1 MSTKSLLRETIVPP
15 RFGGARALVAPDR
28 RAEFEVLA
36 GKIWSE
42 VLRRLSDPIATR
54 TTPTRHSVT
63 VLGYS
68 RYVVDL
74 RSGRLSLQNPVAG
87 ASPRRFR
94 NVLYLFS
101 ADLPFRPTE
110 ALFEEL
116 LREWQ
121 SEVGPMAADPQ
132 TQITLLQCFRRAIRQ
147 ACLQSCRWS
156 VLRHRVRNA
165 LALDPETL
173 DIARR
178 TRANVGALEVT
189 NTHYNR
195 VVQNLPALRQLRDDN
210 PNFLWLVG
218 LAEAE
223 GVALK
228 VGTGGLIEAL
238 RELVL
243 AQFKLPPAAWRFLAN
258 GRRSDFHI
266 VLDWLGARANPKG
279 RWLELREWLR
289 LRVALGSDEVI
300 PAAVQNILLH
310 DYYQVAADG
319 GSVVFR
325 KATLPIHTLRV
336 IIREAIAR
344 HRDGTLCAFVESELP
359 DVLAWIGASG
369 VTLDENQQKAGWHH
383 LHHRAMAWKLDAS
396 LQSKRDELR
405 WESQIGEHVAGH
417 WRVTPVTDVWQLHRE
432 SQRQRN
438 CMDNYLSDCLAGNVR
453 MFAVQT
459 LEGRRIGAI
468 GLQRSGRQWHVLDA
482 RGFAN
487 TAPVTAL
494 TRLGEELAGRQ
505 TLLWQ
510 ALHPLL
516 EQNAPCGVADPTRQ
530 ECVIVPG
537 VDIATCVPY
546 GDADSE
552 DETEYDEEYEPEEEH
567 DRACPICGCYEWDCS
582 HLVATVDYFNGGLGG
597 GALYDMKDE
606 LTDGLAE
613 RLLHMAKEGCSVTGC
628 GEDFDRIL
636 RAIKKELPDWD
647 DQQNLMDEYAG
658 PILQAVLDQI
668 GGLQG
673 VEEHYWEFDCGMPGC
688 STCGR
693 DFWAPDPESVIAELS
708 AMLLI
713 SEDRPIRRSA

>member
-1 MSTKSLLRETIVPP
+1 
-15 RFGGARALVAPDR
+15 
-28 RAEFEVLA
+28 
-36 GKIWSE
+36 
-42 VLRRLSDPIATR
+42 
-54 TTPTRHSVT
+54 
-63 VLGYS
+63 VLGSS

-74 RSGRLSLQNPVAG
+74 RTGRLSLQKLAVG
-87 ASPRRFR
+87 ASSRRFR
-94 NVLYLFS
+94 TAHYLFS
-101 ADLPFRPTE
+101 ADLPFLPTDWM
-110 ALFEEL
+110 FEEL
-116 LREWQ
+116 LLEWQ
-121 SEVGPMAADPQ
+121 SEIDLMAADSQ
-132 TQITLLQCFRRAIRQ
+132 GQIKLQQRFRRSIRQ
-147 ACLQSCRWS
+147 ACLRSCRWS
-156 VLRHRVRNA
+156 VLRHRVRDA

-173 DIARR
+173 DLARR
-178 TRANVGALEVT
+178 SRTNVGAREISNV
-189 NTHYNR
+189 HYNH
-195 VVQNLPALRQLRDDN
+195 VVENLPALRQLRDDN
-210 PNFLWLVG
+210 PNLLWLVG

-228 VGTGGLIEAL
+228 VGAGGLIEAL

-258 GRRSDFHI
+258 GRRSDFRI

-289 LRVALGSDEVI
+289 LRVALGSDEAI
-300 PAAVQNILLH
+300 PAAVQGILMH
-310 DYYQVAADG
+310 DRYQVAPDG

-325 KATLPIHTLRV
+325 KATVSIRTVRI

-344 HRDGTLCAFVESELP
+344 HRDGTLCAFTESELP

-369 VTLDENQQKAGWHH
+369 VALDENQQKASWHH

-405 WESQIGEHVAGH
+405 WESLIGEHVVGQR
-417 WRVTPVTDVWQLHRE
+417 RVTPVTDVWQLHRE

-438 CMDNYLSDCLAGNVR
+438 CMDNYLSDCMAGNVR
-453 MFAVQT
+453 MFSVQT
-459 LEGRRIGAI
+459 LEGRLVGAI
-468 GLQRSGRQWHVLDA
+468 GLLRRGRQWHVLDA

-487 TAPVTAL
+487 TAPVAAL

-510 ALHPLL
+510 TLHPLL
-516 EQNAPCGVADPTRQ
+516 EQSAPAGVVYPTR
-530 ECVIVPG
+530 EEGLIVPG
-537 VDIATCVPY
+537 RDIAACVPY
-546 GDADSE
+546 GDSETDADAGSD

-582 HLVATVDYFNGGLGG
+582 HLVATVDYFNGGLAGG
-597 GALYDMKDE
+597 SLYDMKDE

-613 RLLHMAKEGCSVTGC
+613 RLLHMAKEGCTVTGC

-647 DQQNLMDEYAG
+647 DQQNLMDEYSG
-658 PILQAVLDQI
+658 PILQAVLDQL
-668 GGLQG
+668 GGLPG
-673 VEEHYWEFDCGMPGC
+673 VEEHYWEFDGGMPGC

-693 DFWAPDPESVIAELS
+693 DFWAPDPESVIKELS
-708 AMLLI
+708 TMLLI